1 MGSVHAINSGVEI
14 ASPGKPDADVVA
26 LLERWLK
33 KARDGEIC
41 CVAGALEYSDGSSG
55 SAFAGGRV
63 TARMLGEVEIMKAE
77 LLKSF

>member
-1 MGSVHAINSGVEI
+1 MGRARVVAERARS
-14 ASPGKPDADVVA
+14 DVVA